1 MPTTTRTTENRRN
14 QTERQIPERAGTER
28 PVAERPVPERSGA
41 ERLAA
46 ARESFSGRL
55 LSDAQFKEAIA
66 ITGIIEREIH
76 RSGTFKEKLS
86 DYAYAFARTEKFDAA
101 KAETMVRDLYKE
113 RVGQTMNKTRE
124 ALAARE
130 QSFSERDRQKAYD
143 HACAVGD
150 MIEHGNKI
158 SFNRALSH
166 EADKLARDL
175 GITEVGAKKLMGD
188 EFRAVEQSTD
198 LFTWGKELEE
208 QFYRPQIEAERQS
221 REKPQETETR
231 SPSRTVT
238 RTRTGPSGP

>member
-14 QTERQIPERAGTER
+14 QPDRQVPERAGTER
-28 PVAERPVPERSGA
+28 PLPERTSA

-76 RSGTFKEKLS
+76 RSGTFKEKLA

-113 RVGQTMNKTRE
+113 RVGQTMNQTRE

-175 GITEVGAKKLMGD
+175 GITEVGAKKLMAE
-188 EFRAVEQSTD
+188 EFKAVEQTTD
-198 LFTWGKELEE
+198 LYEWGKALEE

>member
-14 QTERQIPERAGTER
+14 QPDRQVPERAGTER
-28 PVAERPVPERSGA
+28 SVPERTSA

-76 RSGTFKEKLS
+76 RSGTFKEKLA

-113 RVGQTMNKTRE
+113 RVGETMNQTRE

-130 QSFSERDRQKAYD
+130 QSYGDSDRHKAYD

-175 GITEVGAKKLMGD
+175 GITEVGAKKLMAL
-188 EFRAVEQSTD
+188 EFSAIEQGVD
-198 LFTWGKELEE
+198 FYQWGKDLEE
-208 QFYRPQIEAERQS
+208 RFYRPQIEAERQS

>member
-1 MPTTTRTTENRRN
+1 MPTTTRTTENRRTQPDRPN
-14 QTERQIPERAGTER
+14 TERSER
-28 PVAERPVPERSGA
+28 PAPARPNA

-101 KAETMVRDLYKE
+101 KAETIVRDLFKE
-113 RVGQTMNKTRE
+113 RVGFTMNQMRE
-124 ALAARE
+124 MLATRE
-130 QSFSERDRQKAYD
+130 QSYGDNDRHTAYQ

-150 MIEHGNKI
+150 RIEHGNKI

-175 GITEVGAKKLMGD
+175 GITEVGAKKLMAE
-188 EFRAVEQSTD
+188 EFKAVEQTTD
-198 LFTWGKELEE
+198 LYEWGKALEE

>member
-1 MPTTTRTTENRRN
+1 MPITTRTSENPGN
-14 QTERQIPERAGTER
+14 QPDRPNTERSKR
-28 PVAERPVPERSGA
+28 PAPARPNA

-86 DYAYAFARTEKFDAA
+86 DYAYAFARTERFDAA
-101 KAETMVRDLYKE
+101 KAETIVRDLFKE
-113 RVGQTMNKTRE
+113 RVGFSMNQMRE
-124 ALAARE
+124 MLATQE
-130 QSFSERDRQKAYD
+130 QSYSDNDRHKAYD

-150 MIEHGNKI
+150 RIEHGNKI

-166 EADKLARDL
+166 EAGKLASELR
-175 GITEVGAKKLMGD
+175 ITEAGAIKLMAL
-188 EFRAVEQSTD
+188 EFSAVEQGAD
-198 LFTWGKELEE
+198 FYQWGKDLEE
-208 QFYRPQIEAERQS
+208 RFYRPQIEAERQS
-221 REKPQETETR
+221 REKPQEMETR